1 MKGIRIIV
9 LLSILSL
16 AVWLAIRPTI
26 EGTFEELSVPNTNSS
41 LYNLTVYQ
49 ESTPKS
55 DLIPVGD
62 PIFDQFDSYII
73 NASNHYGITDKLMVK
88 SLIMQESYFDAFL
101 ISSDIPCGVPDGWT
115 DQESRS
121 FGLTQVTPA
130 CGEGHAS
137 RPNLTTDKNSPNW
150 ATSYF
155 NPEFNIDQGV
165 KELSSSLSLMKS
177 KFSGCSDEQYMLM
190 ALGAYN
196 SGEGA
201 IEGCDSWNDRA
212 DNYITNVTRNYETLS
227 QMVNNIGKIYT

>member
-1 MKGIRIIV
+1 MKDIRIIV

-55 DLIPVGD
+55 DLISVADPV
-62 PIFDQFDSYII
+62 FDQFDSYII

-88 SLIMQESYFDAFL
+88 SMIMQESHFDNFL
-101 ISSDIPCGVPDGWT
+101 ISSDIPCGEPNGWT

-130 CGEGHAS
+130 CGEAHAS
-137 RPNLTTDKNSPNW
+137 RPNLTTDKTSPNW
-150 ATSYF
+150 APSSF

-165 KELSSSLSLMKS
+165 KELSRSLSLMKS

-196 SGEGA
+196 SGVNA

>member
-49 ESTPKS
+49 ESTPKPQFIS
-55 DLIPVGD
+55 TGNLTR
-62 PIFDQFDSYII
+62 DQFDSYII
-73 NASNHYGITDKLMVK
+73 NASNLYGIPDKLMLK
-88 SLIMQESYFDAFL
+88 SMIMQESHFDNFL
-101 ISSDIPCGVPDGWT
+101 ISSDIPCGIPDGWT

-130 CGEGHAS
+130 CGEVGET
-137 RPNLTTDKNSPNW
+137 RPNLSTDANSPSW
-150 ATSYF
+150 ATSVF
-155 NPEFNIDQGV
+155 NPEYNINQGV
-165 KELSSSLSLMKS
+165 SELSRLFFIMKD
-177 KFSGCSDEQYMLM
+177 KFPECTNGQHMLM

-201 IEGCDSWNDRA
+201 IQGCDSWNERVND
-212 DNYITNVTRNYETLS
+212 YITSVTRNYRILL
-227 QMVNNIGKIYT
+227 

>member
-1 MKGIRIIV
+1 MKGISIIV

-26 EGTFEELSVPNTNSS
+26 EVTFEELSVPNTNSS

-137 RPNLTTDKNSPNW
+137 RPNLTIKLPISN
-150 ATSYF
+150 
-155 NPEFNIDQGV
+155 E
-165 KELSSSLSLMKS
+165 
-177 KFSGCSDEQYMLM
+177 EQIFRM
-190 ALGAYN
+190 
-196 SGEGA
+196 
-201 IEGCDSWNDRA
+201 
-212 DNYITNVTRNYETLS
+212 
-227 QMVNNIGKIYT
+227 Q